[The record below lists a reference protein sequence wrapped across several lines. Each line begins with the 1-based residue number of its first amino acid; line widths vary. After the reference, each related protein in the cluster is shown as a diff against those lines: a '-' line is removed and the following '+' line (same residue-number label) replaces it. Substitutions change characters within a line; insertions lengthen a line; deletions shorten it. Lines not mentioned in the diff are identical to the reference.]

1 MGLSSLR
8 VSWAGGCGPTDGHI
22 WAIFLPE
29 GVWLLSLGPGTSE
42 HVSPSHC
49 GLVLSHTSAWFRIS
63 SISEIPFLLLAETLQ
78 EGACG
83 AAGDNSRNSLGK
95 AGGARLG
102 RPESWGGGC
111 RVWGRVPVPE
121 AWAGRG
127 LLLNPCPWT
136 VAEPG
141 GNLKAQPCSRSG
153 RPALTLSVWA
163 GGLWSGRMVGAVRS
177 SGGAGPRPAGGSGLG
192 SDWSFESTAG
202 GVQAAWQG
210 ALVPMGGSGP
220 DPASASPL
228 GRGRPVPGTAGT
240 AGSWRRRSRQVL
252 PVWMQVA
259 PRLLWGLRIS
269 CGAQTRQDQLPRGP
283 CLPPGRACERCSP
296 GARWF

>member
-1 MGLSSLR
+1 M
-8 VSWAGGCGPTDGHI
+8 
-22 WAIFLPE
+22 
-29 GVWLLSLGPGTSE
+29 GPGTSE

-163 GGLWSGRMVGAVRS
+163 GGLWPGRMVGAVRS

-240 AGSWRRRSRQVL
+240 AGGWRRRSRQVL

-259 PRLLWGLRIS
+259 PHLLWGLRIS